1 MRLGVLKPNT
11 ASHMEFQRIRTWS
24 IKLLLVAGLIFALLS
39 DMPHALAATGMVQY
53 NRDIRPILNDNCFA
67 CHGPDEKSRAADL
80 RLDIR
85 EAAINKQAFI
95 PGKPLESSI
104 IQRIMSDDEDEVMP
118 PPNSHKS
125 LTQSQKE
132 LLKAWI
138 AEGAEYQGHWAYIA
152 PVKPE
157 LPQVRNGGWVR
168 NPIDRFVLSEL
179 ERRGVEPSPEADLR
193 SLIRRVTLDL
203 TGLPPTPEDV
213 DRVLSD
219 PSPERYENYV
229 DELLSRQEW
238 GEHRGRYWLDY
249 ARYADTH
256 GIHFDNYRE
265 MWSYRQ
271 WVIKAFNRNIPFDQF
286 TIEQLAG
293 DLLPDASLE
302 QRIASGFNRCNI
314 TTNEGGAI
322 SEEYQVLYTRD
333 RVETTSLVWLGLTM
347 GCAVCHDHKFDPI
360 PQREFYQMAAFF
372 NNTTQNAMDGN
383 IKDTPPI
390 VPVPLEE
397 DQERY
402 SALDGLIAQAKQAV
416 DQRRDQARAG
426 FEAFLGSPS
435 DQEQLLKSPLPA
447 ADALEVHLPLIAS
460 DPNSLEM
467 ILKSQKQTVAI
478 IDQAVFAP
486 GHLSDTA
493 WQVKNGLYPTFDAG
507 DIERDQSFTISMWV
521 KLATDNQGGALL
533 ARMDDGAN
541 FRGWDVW
548 LENGNVGTHIINK
561 WPDNALKVVTKQRLT
576 SSRFQHVAITY
587 DGSSK
592 AQGVKIYIDGKEAPL
607 NVASDKL
614 SETIRTTVPL
624 RLGSRHATAPTI
636 DAKIQ
641 DVRFYSRILGAD
653 DLQTVGQFPRR
664 LYLFGKADRSKEQTE
679 ELFEWYL
686 TSRDADYGKLTQTH
700 RQLVDEKA
708 AILSRGTIA
717 HVMNEKNEMPK
728 AWLLTR
734 GDYDKRTDEVAPATP
749 AVLNPWR
756 DDFPKNRL
764 GLAKW
769 LLDEKNPLMARVT
782 VNRFWQEIF
791 GNGIVAS
798 SGDFGVT
805 GQLPTHPE
813 LLDYLAISFREDAW
827 NVKNLFRT
835 IVTSSTYRQSASV
848 SSEKLA
854 MDPTNKYLAR
864 GPRFRMD
871 AEMIRD
877 SALATSGLLVQKIGG
892 PSVRP
897 YQPPGVWE
905 AVAMPG
911 SNTRDYQVDQGQGL
925 YRRSLYTFLK
935 RSAPPPSMEVFNAT
949 AREVCTVRRER
960 TNTPL
965 QALVTLNDT
974 QFIEAARILAQHAI
988 QANPD
993 GADPVPRFQ
1002 WIAAKILSRPLRGE
1016 ELGVLQS
1023 SLSEVAQYYQSTPD
1037 AAKELLAVGAT
1048 RSPDEINA
1056 SELAAWTMTV
1066 NILMN
1071 LDEAITK

>member
-1 MRLGVLKPNT
+1 MDFHRMRSWTHKVLFLIGLALGCSNLT
-11 ASHMEFQRIRTWS
+11 HGAFGAS
-24 IKLLLVAGLIFALLS
+24 
-39 DMPHALAATGMVQY
+39 GMVQY

-67 CHGPDEKSRAADL
+67 CHGPDEKKRAAEL

-85 EAAINKQAFI
+85 EAALNKQAI
-95 PGKPLESSI
+95 VPGKPDESSI
-104 IQRIMSDDEDEVMP
+104 IKRILSTDENEVMP
-118 PPNSHKS
+118 PPTSHKT
-125 LTQSQKE
+125 LTQSQKD
-132 LLKAWI
+132 LLKAWV
-138 AEGAEYQGHWAYIA
+138 AEGAEYQGHWAYIT

-157 LPQVRNGGWVR
+157 LPQVRNPGWVR

-179 ERRGVEPSPEADLR
+179 ERRGVEPSPDADLR

-203 TGLPPTPEDV
+203 TGLPPRPEDV
-213 DRVLSD
+213 ESILND

-229 DELLSRQEW
+229 DELLSREEW

-271 WVIKAFNRNIPFDQF
+271 WVIKAFNRNMPFDQF

-293 DLLPDASLE
+293 DLLPEATLD

-333 RVETTSLVWLGLTM
+333 RVETTSLVWMGLTM

-360 PQREFYQMAAFF
+360 AQREFYQMAAFF

-397 DQERY
+397 DRERF

-416 DQRRDQARAG
+416 ESRRSEARSS
-426 FEAFLGSPS
+426 FDAFLADNAQRDAILAS
-435 DQEQLLKSPLPA
+435 ELPA
-447 ADALEVHLPLIAS
+447 SDVLDIHLPLLGSDPKVIEGIFQGQKQPIALAS
-460 DPNSLEM
+460 D
-467 ILKSQKQTVAI
+467 
-478 IDQAVFAP
+478 AVFAP
-486 GHLSDTA
+486 GHLSDSA
-493 WQVKNGLYPTFDAG
+493 WQVKAGLYPTIEAG
-507 DIERDQSFTISMWV
+507 DIERDQPFTISMWV
-521 KLATDNQGGALL
+521 KPAADNQGGSLL
-533 ARMDDGAN
+533 ARMDDGAD

-548 LENGNVGTHIINK
+548 LENGNIGTHIINK
-561 WPDNALKVVTKQRLT
+561 WPDNALKVVSNQRLT
-576 SSRFQHVAITY
+576 ASRYQHVTIAY

-592 AQGVKIYIDGKEAPL
+592 AQGVKIFIDGKQAP
-607 NVASDKL
+607 VKIASDKL
-614 SETIRTTVPL
+614 SDSIRTKVPL
-624 RLGSRHATAPTI
+624 RLGSRHATAPTN

-641 DVRFYSRILGAD
+641 DLRMFRRVLNIEE
-653 DLQTVGQFPRR
+653 LQAVAQLPRR
-664 LYLFGKADRSKEQTE
+664 QYLIAKANRSNEENE
-679 ELFEWYL
+679 ELFQWYL
-686 TSRDADYGKLTQTH
+686 ATRDADYTKLTQNQQ
-700 RQLVDEKA
+700 QLVDEKA
-708 AILSRGTIA
+708 AILQRGTIA
-717 HVMNEKNEMPK
+717 HVMNEKNEMAK

-734 GDYDKRTDEVAPATP
+734 GDYDKRTDEVAPQTP

-756 DDFPKNRL
+756 EEYPKNRL

-769 LLDEKNPLMARVT
+769 LLDESNPLMTRVT
-782 VNRFWQEIF
+782 VNRFWQEVF
-791 GNGIVAS
+791 GNGIVVSA
-798 SGDFGVT
+798 GDFGVT

-813 LLDYLAISFREDAW
+813 LLDYLAISFREDDW

-848 SSEKLA
+848 TNEKLA
-854 MDPTNKYLAR
+854 MDPANKLLAR

-877 SALATSGLLVQKIGG
+877 SALSASGLLVQKIGG

-911 SNTRDYQVDQGQGL
+911 SNTRDYQADKGEGL

-965 QALVTLNDT
+965 QALVTMNDV
-974 QFIEAARILAQHAI
+974 QFIEAARILAHKGIA
-988 QANPD
+988 ANPN
-993 GADPVPRFQ
+993 GTDPAARLQ
-1002 WIAAKILSRPLRGE
+1002 WIAARVLSRPLRGE
-1016 ELGVLQS
+1016 ELGVLQA
-1023 SLSEVAQYYQSTPD
+1023 SLNEVSAYYQANTE

-1048 RSPDEINA
+1048 RSPEEINPA
-1056 SELAAWTMTV
+1056 ELASWTMTV